1 VRRAVLILFAGRLLA
16 GCASGL
22 LVGGAGGLLAGCSG
36 TGDPLRVAEGT
47 PAAPAAAP
55 VPTVSPAGRV
65 LPAGADAAAVAV
77 LAGGR
82 RLAVGTR
89 EAIVL
94 LDVAGGA
101 PAEKIT
107 VAAPVRAIAAL
118 PGGGFRAVAGD
129 RLVSDVNGR
138 RSTWSLPGPASGL
151 AVLDDGATAVVLPD
165 QGTVVLLDASGATV
179 RTLDTGGRPTAVAAT
194 RVAVGGPN
202 RIGVVDS
209 TRSTLTVFRADTG
222 AREETVRAGDG
233 ATSVVGD
240 ETGRLYVTD
249 TRDGELLIFSTGP
262 LVLRQRYPVSGAP
275 FGLAYQKANRTIWVT
290 STARN
295 ELLGFDVTGGTPRE
309 IGRHATARQPDAVA
323 VEPDGGTLAV
333 AGRAEGVV
341 QVIGA

>member
-1 VRRAVLILFAGRLLA
+1 MRRAVVVILL
-16 GCASGL
+16 
-22 LVGGAGGLLAGCSG
+22 AGGLLAGCTG
-36 TGDPLRVAEGT
+36 AGDPLRVAEGT

-55 VPTVSPAGRV
+55 EPTVSPAGRV

-82 RLAVGTR
+82 RLAVDTR

-101 PAEKIT
+101 PAERIT
-107 VAAPVRAIAAL
+107 VAAQVRAIAAL

-129 RLVSDVNGR
+129 RLVSDVNGN

-151 AVLDDGATAVVLPD
+151 AVLDDGTTAVALPD
-165 QGTVVLLDASGATV
+165 QGSVVVLDASGATV
-179 RTLDTGGRPTAVAAT
+179 RTLATGGRPTAVAAT
-194 RVAVGGPN
+194 GVAVVGGGPP
-202 RIGVVDS
+202 RIAVVDAA
-209 TRSTLTVFRADTG
+209 RSTLTVFRTDTG
-222 AREETVRAGDG
+222 AREETLRAGDG

-262 LVLRQRYPVSGAP
+262 LVLRQRYPVRGAP
-275 FGLAYQKANRTIWVT
+275 FGLAYQKTNRTIWVT

-309 IGRHATARQPDAVA
+309 VSRHATARQPDAVA